1 MHIRA
6 SLLYCRYMAVV
17 AIFALLSV
25 DNAAGE
31 SALSSES
38 VPNFAVPRMSQSPVI
53 DGAIGATEWREA
65 MAVSGVADQSTD
77 MSKPLLPRP
86 TTFYL
91 GWDPERIYFAA
102 RTYVKPGYKPNV
114 TVGRSQGLAYVWDSG
129 LELNWHPMG
138 ANVPAGNKAN
148 AYKWFLNALGFIGD
162 TSRLALGQQFKSWNP
177 QFVIEARLTE
187 PDTAPNGGRWWEM
200 ELSAATQDFELDG
213 PHRAGDQWRM
223 MLGINHFPAWMQA
236 RIPCRGPYLD
246 PYGYNVMTLVD
257 QTPAVQMTMDS
268 LQNLATDG
276 TANMTIR
283 AFNPTDAPVAL
294 SIRINV
300 ADVIH
305 STETLN
311 VSPSESA
318 EFRLDEKLPET
329 IAEGLASVEVTQGDQ
344 QLFWYSVPFQV
355 GAYPDLLSPA
365 PPPDTTTFTFET
377 RFNPVRSWLLIK
389 GDTYYLEKSAQAVAL
404 HYRVVPVDTSEPVA
418 EGRITQIAEYYLQDV
433 LQLPTLAP
441 GQYLVEATMELA
453 DGSIRGPMRGQFE
466 KKDESAE
473 FAHWWNTQHGDIE
486 RVLPP
491 YTALKRRENTIS
503 SLGREY
509 QLNALGLPQHM
520 TSADEP
526 LSAGPARVV
535 VVRNGSEEIVELG
548 LPKFTENTDWRVR
561 FTGTAEGAGL
571 TFTANG
577 WVEQDGLVYVDLSYE
592 PTGDGPVTIDALRLE
607 YPLSESD
614 ADGLLCIGPGN
625 NYSSRTTMLLPKG
638 QTGRLWSTFDT
649 GINGSGMTVGSF
661 YPTVWIGSE
670 RRGFLWWADN
680 DRGWIQDN
688 AVPAH
693 EAVRRDGAVVF
704 INHIVAKPVELHSSR
719 TLALS
724 YIATPFKPMVK
735 GWRMT
740 QSTED
745 GTFHQP
751 FRDVRTDSKTGQKV
765 FQNPGGGLLHVNWI
779 HPESRYPQEWE
790 ALWHQQR
797 AQGFAG
803 WSAADSTAHNLQW
816 RDPYA
821 ARAHGFTH
829 MSFQVYGYGRKT
841 LEDHLYDYFGAEWEP
856 DTWHETYTDYA
867 MHLFASAFNRGG
879 VRSTYWDL
887 TFPILFNDPL
897 TGLAYRLP
905 DGRVQSGYHGWN
917 LRRFNMRLYAM
928 QADAGLVPGGNG
940 FHSTNAYVPVAMPWT
955 DAVLDGER
963 NWDLDSSPLD
973 WVDNMPIERM
983 RGMSI
988 PHSWGV
994 AICWMANMDSAD
1006 KAKRDLAKRVQA
1018 QWVWMHD
1025 SWRNPYIPQLPV
1037 MPEPVLDWGVNDTL
1051 TTYHPYWRNPFVS
1064 SADPDLL
1071 VSLWHLPDRVMLG
1084 LFNYGKDE
1092 AIDTQIEI
1100 DLAAL
1105 GLDPGRVFARPLWVD
1120 AAGEAKLDADAGVL
1134 QVRDLPGHRLLLI
1147 GLAAPTESELERAAQ
1162 ALPTRMTGFLPP
1174 SITDFGLVDPATN
1187 HFEPGQ
1193 APELKWD
1200 NAAIE
1205 VTMWRLPDRVML
1217 AVQNMDAEAAQDAAI
1232 HIDLDALDLTPQLPW
1247 QEFVGLRDLWQTEG
1261 ESTPAS
1267 LDYHQRIVTVEDL
1280 APQAVKLI
1288 GIRRY

>member
-1 MHIRA
+1 MNNRSTLPCCWYLTA
-6 SLLYCRYMAVV
+6 Y
-17 AIFALLSV
+17 AIFALLRA
-25 DNAAGE
+25 DNATGE
-31 SALSSES
+31 TALAPGQ
-38 VPNFAVPRMSQSPVI
+38 VPSFAVTRMGQPPTI
-53 DGAIGATEWREA
+53 DGSIDPTEWREA
-65 MAVSGVADQSTD
+65 MAVGGVADQSTD

-91 GWDPERIYFAA
+91 GWDPEHLYFAA
-102 RTYVKPGYKPNV
+102 RTYLKPSFKPNIS
-114 TVGRSQGLAYVWDSG
+114 VGRSQGLAYVWDAG
-129 LELNWHPMG
+129 LELNWQPLG
-138 ANVPAGNKAN
+138 ANVPAGNKDN

-177 QFVIEARLTE
+177 QFAIEARLSE
-187 PDTAPNGGRWWEM
+187 PGTAPDGGRWWEVEM
-200 ELSAATQDFELDG
+200 RATPQDFELEG

-246 PYGYNVMTLVD
+246 PYGFNLMTLVD
-257 QTPAVQMTMDS
+257 HTPAVQMTMDS

-276 TANMTIR
+276 TAALTLR
-283 AFNPTDAPVAL
+283 AFNPTDTPVAL
-294 SIRINV
+294 SVAVNI
-300 ADVIH
+300 ADVLSKSKIL
-305 STETLN
+305 TVL
-311 VSPSESA
+311 PGESA
-318 EFRLDEKLPET
+318 EFHLDEKLPET
-329 IAEGLASVEVTQGDQ
+329 VTEGQASIEVTQGDR
-344 QLFWYSVPFQV
+344 QLFYYTVPFEV
-355 GAYPDLLSPA
+355 GAYAFLLSPSA
-365 PPPDTTTFTFET
+365 PPDTTTFAFET

-389 GDTYYLEKSAQAVAL
+389 GDTYYLDSASQAVAL
-404 HYRVVPVDTSEPVA
+404 HYHVLPENKTEPIA

-433 LQLPTLAP
+433 LQLPPLSP
-441 GQYLVEATMELA
+441 GTYRVEATMELV
-453 DGSIRGPMRGQFE
+453 GGRILGPMTGTFE
-466 KKDESAE
+466 KKDEAAE
-473 FAHWWNTQHGDIE
+473 YAHWWDTEHGDVE
-486 RVLPP
+486 RIIPP
-491 YTALKRRENTIS
+491 YTPLTLRDNIVG

-509 QLNALGLPQHM
+509 RLNALGLPAEI
-520 TSADEP
+520 TARGGA
-526 LSAGPARVV
+526 LSARPARVV
-535 VVRNGSEEIVELG
+535 VVQDSTEHVIDLG
-548 LPKFTENTDWRVR
+548 APKFTEITDWRVR
-561 FTGTAEGAGL
+561 FAGTAEGAGL
-571 TFTANG
+571 EFSATG
-577 WVEQDGLVYVDLSYE
+577 WIEQDGLVYIDLSYG
-592 PTGDGPVTIDALRLE
+592 PAGSDPVTVDALRLE
-607 YPLSESD
+607 YPLAETD

-625 NYSSRTTMLLPKG
+625 NYSSRTTMLLPRN
-638 QTGRLWSTFDT
+638 QTGRLWSTLDT

-693 EAVRRDGAVVF
+693 EAVRRDNAVVL
-704 INHIVAKPVELHSSR
+704 INNIVATPTELTGLH

-751 FRDVRTDSKTGQKV
+751 FRAVRTDSKTGQKV

-779 HPESRYPQEWE
+779 HPESRYPEEWE
-790 ALWHQQR
+790 TLWHQQR
-797 AQGFAG
+797 TEGFAG
-803 WSAADSTAHNLQW
+803 WSAADSTAHDLQW
-816 RDPYA
+816 SDPYA
-821 ARAHGFTH
+821 ARAYGFTH

-856 DTWHETYTDYA
+856 DTWHKTYTDYA
-867 MHLFASAFNRGG
+867 MYLFDAAFNRGG

-928 QADAGLVPGGNG
+928 QADAGLVPGANG
-940 FHSTNAYVPVAMPWT
+940 FHSTNAYVPVAMPWV

-963 NWDLDSSPLD
+963 NWDLESTPLD

-983 RGMSI
+983 RSMSI

-994 AICWMANMDSAD
+994 AICWMANMDSEG
-1006 KAKRDLAKRVQA
+1006 KAKRDAAKRIQA

-1037 MPEPVLDWGVNDTL
+1037 MPEPVLDWGINDAATI
-1051 TTYHPYWRNPFVS
+1051 YHPYWRNPFVS

-1084 LFNYGKDE
+1084 LFNHRKDK
-1092 AIDTQIEI
+1092 AIDTHIEI

-1105 GLDPGRVFARPLWVD
+1105 GLDSEQVYTRPLWVD
-1120 AAGEAKLDADAGVL
+1120 AAGSAEFDAEAGGLH
-1134 QVRDLPGHRLLLI
+1134 VRNLPGHRLLLV
-1147 GLAAPTESELERAAQ
+1147 GLAAPTASELERATQ
-1162 ALPTRMTGFLPP
+1162 ALPAQMTGNPPP
-1174 SITDFGLVDPATN
+1174 SIADFGLVDPTTK
-1187 HFEPGQ
+1187 HFAPGQ
-1193 APELKWD
+1193 APGLNWD
-1200 NAAIE
+1200 NTAIE
-1205 VTMWRLPDRVML
+1205 VAMWQRPDRVML
-1217 AVQNMDAEAAQDAAI
+1217 AVQNLDTEVTQDAAI
-1232 HIDLDALDLTPQLPW
+1232 HIDLDALNLTPQLPW
-1247 QEFVGLRDLWQTEG
+1247 QEFVGVRDLWQTENKAPP
-1261 ESTPAS
+1261 TS
-1267 LDYHQRIVTVEDL
+1267 LDYHERTLTIEDL
-1280 APQAVKLI
+1280 APRAVRLI